1 MATNNVP
8 VLLLSATCRPKAVD
22 AITTS
27 LMLHPSDLHMIDGE
41 LTRQEIR
48 FIRIYMDSTLT
59 SCDDLLRIFA
69 PHTHTPANQ
78 AVPMIIYS
86 GTRNRTF
93 QVMKVVNEARN
104 TKKHEYNPCDGFIR
118 RYHTVT
124 GEEEKERTIEDFGN
138 NKVPVISATMALGL
152 GQNLKRVCCVV
163 HMGRGD
169 PAAIVQMVGRCGRDG
184 NPGMMMIDGCVCGV
198 RMLYRIATALDSK
211 VGYIPLTEDDPNVP
225 AERAHKESKGF
236 AKCKCSTCKS
246 EEAKVLI
253 ERIKQMN
260 QSNCDPLLKNPYAVE
275 KDPSLVTLTRKQTKE
290 TQKGSCSLPVD
301 LAKDLV
307 QHLLHRFDIFYHDF
321 LGARGA
327 FSPQTFFS
335 IEQAQA
341 MVDLFDQICV
351 REDHD
356 TVMLEKAIG
365 GQCFDGQIE
374 ALNVAIRDWKE
385 GEYYCQHLRRQVEID
400 DFINAEGVRMREAM
414 ELKLAGLKA
423 QAASRQAKMDAK
435 AAEKQHRTT
444 ERQAQRTWIAKEKK
458 ATKALEKQRRTPAG
472 LASRQQIQTT
482 TGAEHPDEATGVTTQ
497 ARQTLREAEQTWLEL
512 ASHKSEQA
520 SLESDVQAGILA
532 TDNRLT
538 LSSQEFPAPVEFVG
552 TQRAVNPSKIFP
564 RGDGPA
570 GAARAEDASRAHEQ
584 HNPTARENR
593 RARADSKRADIERL
607 QVECKRQRRETIDMN
622 KKVAQANRE
631 GAMKEHLA
639 KLLRKSQT
647 DATMRVVWLSKTL
660 WN

>member
-1 MATNNVP
+1 
-8 VLLLSATCRPKAVD
+8 
-22 AITTS
+22 
-27 LMLHPSDLHMIDGE
+27 
-41 LTRQEIR
+41 
-48 FIRIYMDSTLT
+48 
-59 SCDDLLRIFA
+59 
-69 PHTHTPANQ
+69 
-78 AVPMIIYS
+78 
-86 GTRNRTF
+86 
-93 QVMKVVNEARN
+93 
-104 TKKHEYNPCDGFIR
+104 
-118 RYHTVT
+118 
-124 GEEEKERTIEDFGN
+124 
-138 NKVPVISATMALGL
+138 
-152 GQNLKRVCCVV
+152 
-163 HMGRGD
+163 
-169 PAAIVQMVGRCGRDG
+169 
-184 NPGMMMIDGCVCGV
+184 
-198 RMLYRIATALDSK
+198 
-211 VGYIPLTEDDPNVP
+211 
-225 AERAHKESKGF
+225 
-236 AKCKCSTCKS
+236 
-246 EEAKVLI
+246 
-253 ERIKQMN
+253 
-260 QSNCDPLLKNPYAVE
+260 
-275 KDPSLVTLTRKQTKE
+275 
-290 TQKGSCSLPVD
+290 
-301 LAKDLV
+301 
-307 QHLLHRFDIFYHDF
+307 
-321 LGARGA
+321 
-327 FSPQTFFS
+327 
-335 IEQAQA
+335 
-341 MVDLFDQICV
+341 
-351 REDHD
+351 
-356 TVMLEKAIG
+356 
-365 GQCFDGQIE
+365 
-374 ALNVAIRDWKE
+374 
-385 GEYYCQHLRRQVEID
+385 
-400 DFINAEGVRMREAM
+400 M

-444 ERQAQRTWIAKEKK
+444 ERQAQRLRATERTWIAKEKK

>member
-1 MATNNVP
+1 MATNSVP

-27 LMLHPSDLHMIDGE
+27 LMLYPSDFHMIDGE
-41 LTRQEIR
+41 LTRPEIR

-59 SCDDLLRIFA
+59 SCNNLLRIFA

-93 QVMKVVNEARN
+93 QVMKVVNKARN
-104 TKKHEYNPCDGFIR
+104 TKKHEYDPCDGFIR
-118 RYHTVT
+118 RYHAVT
-124 GEEEKERTIEDFGN
+124 GEEEKERTIKDFGN
-138 NKVPVISATMALGL
+138 DKVPVISATMALGL
-152 GQNLKRVCCVV
+152 GQNLKRVRCVV

-169 PAAIVQMVGRCGRDG
+169 PATIVQMNDDDQMDACAVSECC
-184 NPGMMMIDGCVCGV
+184 I
-198 RMLYRIATALDSK
+198 RIATALDSK
-211 VGYIPLTEDDPNVP
+211 VGYIPLTEDDPNMR
-225 AERAHKESKGF
+225 AERARKESKGF
-236 AKCKCSTCKS
+236 AKCKCSTCEP

-307 QHLLHRFDIFYHDF
+307 QHLLHRFDIFYHF
-321 LGARGA
+321 L
-327 FSPQTFFS
+327 
-335 IEQAQA
+335 EQEGHSNLRLSSASSKH
-341 MVDLFDQICV
+341 
-351 REDHD
+351 RPWW
-356 TVMLEKAIG
+356 
-365 GQCFDGQIE
+365 
-374 ALNVAIRDWKE
+374 IRLIRYADWKE
-385 GEYYCQHLRRQVEID
+385 GEYHCQHLRRHVEID
-400 DFINAEGVRMREAM
+400 DFIEAEGVRMREAM
-414 ELKLAGLKA
+414 KLKLAGLKA
-423 QAASRQAKMDAK
+423 QAALRRLSERQAKMDAK

-444 ERQAQRTWIAKEKK
+444 ERQAQRLRVAEDRAMEKRLLAAERTWIAKEKK
-458 ATKALEKQRRTPAG
+458 ATKALEKQRHTPAG
-472 LASRQQIQTT
+472 SASRQQIQTT

-497 ARQTLREAEQTWLEL
+497 ARQTLREAEQTSLEL
-512 ASHKSEQA
+512 ASHKLEQA

-552 TQRAVNPSKIFP
+552 TQREVNPSKIFP

-584 HNPTARENR
+584 HNPTAWENR

-607 QVECKRQRRETIDMN
+607 QVEGKRQWRETIDMN

-631 GAMKEHLA
+631 SAMKEL
-639 KLLRKSQT
+639 
-647 DATMRVVWLSKTL
+647 
-660 WN
+660 

>member
-1 MATNNVP
+1 MATNSVP

-27 LMLHPSDLHMIDGE
+27 LMLYPSDFHMIDGE
-41 LTRQEIR
+41 LTRPEIR

-59 SCDDLLRIFA
+59 SCNNLLRIFA

-93 QVMKVVNEARN
+93 QVMKVVNKARN
-104 TKKHEYNPCDGFIR
+104 TKKHEYDPCDGFIR
-118 RYHTVT
+118 RYHAVT
-124 GEEEKERTIEDFGN
+124 GEEEKERTIKDFGN
-138 NKVPVISATMALGL
+138 DKVPVISATMALGL
-152 GQNLKRVCCVV
+152 GQNLKRVRCVV

-169 PAAIVQMVGRCGRDG
+169 PATIVQMNDDDQMDACAVSECC
-184 NPGMMMIDGCVCGV
+184 I
-198 RMLYRIATALDSK
+198 RIATALDSK
-211 VGYIPLTEDDPNVP
+211 VGYIPLTEDDPNMR
-225 AERAHKESKGF
+225 AERARKESKGF
-236 AKCKCSTCKS
+236 AKCKCSTCEP

-253 ERIKQMN
+253 ECIKQMN
-260 QSNCDPLLKNPYAVE
+260 QSNCDPLLKNP
-275 KDPSLVTLTRKQTKE
+275 
-290 TQKGSCSLPVD
+290 
-301 LAKDLV
+301 
-307 QHLLHRFDIFYHDF
+307 
-321 LGARGA
+321 
-327 FSPQTFFS
+327 

-341 MVDLFDQICV
+341 VVDSFDQICV

-385 GEYYCQHLRRQVEID
+385 GEYHCQHLRRHVEID
-400 DFINAEGVRMREAM
+400 DFIEAEGVRMREAM
-414 ELKLAGLKA
+414 KLKLAGLKA
-423 QAASRQAKMDAK
+423 QAALRRLSERQAKMDAK

-444 ERQAQRTWIAKEKK
+444 ERQAQRLRVAEDRAMEKRLLAAERTWIAKEKK
-458 ATKALEKQRRTPAG
+458 ATKALEKQRHTPAG
-472 LASRQQIQTT
+472 SASRQQIQTT

-497 ARQTLREAEQTWLEL
+497 ARQTLREAEQTSLEL
-512 ASHKSEQA
+512 ASHKLEQA

-552 TQRAVNPSKIFP
+552 TQREVNPSKIFP

-584 HNPTARENR
+584 HNPTAWENR

-607 QVECKRQRRETIDMN
+607 QVEGKRQWRETIDMN

-631 GAMKEHLA
+631 GAMKEL
-639 KLLRKSQT
+639 
-647 DATMRVVWLSKTL
+647 
-660 WN
+660 